1 MSTPLTD
8 RIAALTSQA
17 NATTGA
23 SDTTLTDAVG
33 TLISGYRQSALVTVE
48 YIGRYTLSASWE
60 NDRDGNPVAIYN
72 VICNALGIS
81 DSDLSAIDAYV
92 MTVIDNQNTGSY
104 SANMLY
110 KTKDT
115 SSASYSIR
123 NNKLLIRGWNTGV
136 SLWISQG
143 AVIEV
148 HKITYT
154 F

>member
-8 RIAALTSQA
+8 RIEALTASA

-33 TLISGYRQSALVTVE
+33 TLIAGFGQSALVAVE
-48 YIGRYTLSASWE
+48 YIGQYILSESWE
-60 NDRDGNPVAIYN
+60 NDRDGNPVAIYSA
-72 VICNALGIS
+72 ICNALGIS

-92 MTVIDNQNTGSY
+92 MTVINNQNTGSY

-115 SSASYSIR
+115 SSASYSVR
-123 NNKLLIRGWNTGV
+123 NNKSLIRGWNTGV